1 MDIKQI
7 LSQIRSLV
15 SNAGGVEMSFG
26 QPSKV
31 NDLYVI
37 PVAKVAFGF
46 GGGGGSSA
54 AKKKKNNEAPEPPV
68 EDVQQESPETTCPEA
83 AAEANVGGGGGGGMR
98 TYPIG
103 IYTIK
108 GEAVKFHPVISI
120 KEIIALITVISVLL
134 MRMGKHR
141 SKTKGKR

>member
-54 AKKKKNNEAPEPPV
+54 AKKKENSATPTPPVDDIQQNGTDTPNPGPAPE
-68 EDVQQESPETTCPEA
+68 
-83 AAEANVGGGGGGGMR
+83 ANIGGGGGGGMR

-108 GEAVKFHPVISI
+108 GDTVKFHPVISI
-120 KEIIALITVISVLL
+120 KEIIALITLVSVLSTRL
-134 MRMGKHR
+134 LKRKI
-141 SKTKGKR
+141 KGKK

>member
-7 LSQIRSLV
+7 FAQIRSLV

-31 NDLYVI
+31 NDLFVI

-54 AKKKKNNEAPEPPV
+54 AKKKSKIETPGSPV
-68 EDVQQESPETTCPEA
+68 EDVQQEATETPSPETAP
-83 AAEANVGGGGGGGMR
+83 EANVGGGGGGGMR

-108 GEAVKFHPVISI
+108 GDTVKFHPVISI
-120 KEIIALITVISVLL
+120 KEIVALITLVSVLS
-134 MRMGKHR
+134 MRF
-141 SKTKGKR
+141 SKRKIKGKK